1 MLVQS
6 IISLTMSTTNKNI
19 INIKTR
25 LVKFCDKF
33 SLISSNQFGFQQNK
47 STCDA
52 LVNLTENIYSALN
65 NRSHHY
71 AIMVDLRKAFDV
83 VNHEILLKK
92 LEFYGFR
99 GVPLEWFRSYLSN
112 RQSFVQFGKVKSS
125 MNTVNIGVPQGSI
138 LGPILFILYVN
149 NITNLSPNM
158 SMTLFADDTSISI
171 SNHDFD
177 DLVVSTNLELD
188 KLHN

>member
-1 MLVQS
+1 
-6 IISLTMSTTNKNI
+6 
-19 INIKTR
+19 
-25 LVKFCDKF
+25 
-33 SLISSNQFGFQQNK
+33 
-47 STCDA
+47 
-52 LVNLTENIYSALN
+52 
-65 NRSHHY
+65 
-71 AIMVDLRKAFDV
+71 MVDLRKAFDV

-177 DLVVSTNLELD
+177 NLVLSTNLELD